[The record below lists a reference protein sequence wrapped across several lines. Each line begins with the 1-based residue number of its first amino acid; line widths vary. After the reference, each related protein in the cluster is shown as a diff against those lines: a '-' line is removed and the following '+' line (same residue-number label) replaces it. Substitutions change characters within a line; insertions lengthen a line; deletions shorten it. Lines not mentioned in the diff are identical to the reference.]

1 MRKRLFFVLTL
12 FTVCSLAFG
21 QKKFSKI
28 TAADFATPSEAAD
41 SSVDAVYIYD
51 IGETRVTAT
60 TGLNIETQV
69 KVRMQIVTEKGKEY
83 ANKAVVFYYNPKG
96 AQADNDKISSISA
109 ASYNLVDGKV
119 VKTAMSSKYEFKEQ
133 IDDHRMRL
141 KFSIPEVK
149 VGSIIEYKYTI
160 ISPRYSDIPTWY
172 FQHSEPVRYS
182 FYSAT
187 FPEWFQYH
195 VEERGYSP
203 LKGKLENTNIMVG
216 SSLLKADRYIFEG
229 ENLRAFKNEKFIYC
243 QDDYAQRVDFELKG
257 VTIPGQIYK
266 DYARKWDDVR
276 EYLKEEFDMGS
287 YLKIKNPY
295 AEEMKSL
302 DLEGKS
308 VAVKASRIF
317 GLLKSKLKWDKEY
330 KLYCKNP
337 LRILKD
343 GKGSNIELNYI
354 YMAMLRDAGISST
367 PMLIRRRSMGRLPLT
382 YASIDKL
389 NTFVVA
395 FVDENDALLFAD
407 CSADYGDVNIL
418 PADLMAEG
426 ILYDPNVTKT
436 PNNGATRGGTIYDL
450 SEIGGNATNTRI
462 NCLVTP
468 DGQLAGQR
476 INTHI
481 GYNALSYKNAYHE
494 MEDSLAIIEKIEKNL
509 DCKLSSFRTKNA
521 EGVGRA
527 VEERIRFSKEAV
539 VDGDRIYFNPIV
551 FADEKTN
558 YFVQS
563 DRVLPV
569 EFPAAQSTTITSV
582 VTIPEGYVV
591 EEMPKPETVTL
602 PGYLGVVIS
611 FEMQDNNLVTK
622 YQSVVGNTFIPA
634 TEYAN
639 LQEFWNKV
647 LKINSMM
654 VCLKK
659 A

>member
-1 MRKRLFFVLTL
+1 
-12 FTVCSLAFG
+12 
-21 QKKFSKI
+21 
-28 TAADFATPSEAAD
+28 
-41 SSVDAVYIYD
+41 
-51 IGETRVTAT
+51 
-60 TGLNIETQV
+60 
-69 KVRMQIVTEKGKEY
+69 
-83 ANKAVVFYYNPKG
+83 
-96 AQADNDKISSISA
+96 
-109 ASYNLVDGKV
+109 
-119 VKTAMSSKYEFKEQ
+119 MSSKYEFKEQ

-591 EEMPKPETVTL
+591 EEMPKPETVNL

>member
-12 FTVCSLAFG
+12 FAVCSLAFG

-494 MEDSLAIIEKIEKNL
+494 MEDSLAIIEKTEKNL

-569 EFPAAQSTTITSV
+569 EFPAVQSTTITSV

>member
-1 MRKRLFFVLTL
+1 
-12 FTVCSLAFG
+12 
-21 QKKFSKI
+21 
-28 TAADFATPSEAAD
+28 
-41 SSVDAVYIYD
+41 
-51 IGETRVTAT
+51 
-60 TGLNIETQV
+60 
-69 KVRMQIVTEKGKEY
+69 
-83 ANKAVVFYYNPKG
+83 
-96 AQADNDKISSISA
+96 
-109 ASYNLVDGKV
+109 
-119 VKTAMSSKYEFKEQ
+119 
-133 IDDHRMRL
+133 MRL

-462 NCLVTP
+462 NCLVTT

>member
-12 FTVCSLAFG
+12 FVVCSLAFG

-494 MEDSLAIIEKIEKNL
+494 MEDSLAIIEKTEKNL

>member
-12 FTVCSLAFG
+12 FAVCSLAFG

-494 MEDSLAIIEKIEKNL
+494 MEDSLAIIEKTEKNL

>member
-12 FTVCSLAFG
+12 FAVCSLAFG

-69 KVRMQIVTEKGKEY
+69 TVRMQIVTEKGKEY

-203 LKGKLENTNIMVG
+203 LKGKLDNTNIMVG

>member
-12 FTVCSLAFG
+12 FAVCSLGFG